1 LISLKIQNLIL
12 IEKGEIA
19 FGPGLN
25 ILTGETGAGKSAIL
39 SAIKLIAGGRADSQM
54 IRKGADFA
62 IVEAL
67 LENGTHVRREIY
79 RSGKNRCFIDD
90 RQVPLSELHADIE
103 MIDQNSSFNER
114 DVLDTFAG
122 IREWVDTAEETKIA
136 LKIEELEKIP
146 REREQQWAEKD
157 LALFEE
163 LNWKEGDEEALAQE
177 HHRLTHAQELAE
189 KISSLLALDLHELK
203 RGQSTLE
210 QCVKFDPSLAPTAA
224 SMKSALLELDE
235 VNRVLSRY
243 EIEVDPNQLASVEK
257 RVTLYETLKRR
268 FGPQLIEEK
277 KKLEERLRKLINL
290 EVEIGELKQLLSHV
304 QEKNRALAQ
313 SIREKR
319 QKAAKKLTPL
329 ILEELK
335 SLNMPHAQLEI
346 AILRPLKKGEKCQGG
361 ARNLGQAL
369 AGVEADKPERF
380 IDADG
385 SQISWLS
392 DAGRFTLFEWEQ
404 YISDEVRF
412 LFSANPGVAPA
423 PLEQCA
429 SGGELSRLLLAIKT
443 ILSEGSSCIVF
454 DEIDSNVGGKTAAIL
469 GEKLKKLA
477 SRRQVICVT
486 HFVQVA
492 KCAMQ
497 HFLVSKI
504 EKEGSAFTII
514 QRLDEK
520 TKEKEYERML
530 GNEL

>member
-1 LISLKIQNLIL
+1 MISLKIQNLIL

-90 RQVPLSELHADIE
+90 KQVPLSELHADIE

-122 IREWVDTAEETKIA
+122 IREWVDTGEETKISA
-136 LKIEELEKIP
+136 KIEELEKIP

-210 QCVKFDPSLAPTAA
+210 QCVKFDPALAPTAA

-235 VNRVLSRY
+235 VYRVLSRY

-268 FGPQLIEEK
+268 FGPQLIDEK

-346 AILRPLKKGEKCQGG
+346 A
-361 ARNLGQAL
+361 
-369 AGVEADKPERF
+369 V
-380 IDADG
+380 
-385 SQISWLS
+385 
-392 DAGRFTLFEWEQ
+392 
-404 YISDEVRF
+404 SDEVHL